1 MQADF
6 NACVTWFGEDPDAAG
21 MGPDSFFSI
30 FLSFAQMLQAADR
43 DNERKRIAEERRIRR
58 EAETKKR
65 MDMLASSK
73 QQQKQQQKGLEF
85 SSLKAGD
92 AQDIVKKI
100 RGKRSEEKRKELADH
115 EHMSNQNSDSFCSS
129 TCGPVTRLVW
139 QPRRP
144 TSLLLGNGRY
154 GFELGYLIKLIG
166 FTCTVQPSH
175 SIHVT
180 QTVVDLSDDSTY
192 GPAIDTFVEEAQAAA
207 SVDRVVVV
215 HNAGSLGQ
223 VGRIAEVAS
232 PQVIR
237 RHMELNVNSV
247 LWINK
252 RQDQMSILRLTIVY
266 ISRLL
271 QVYGT
276 QAQAAKEDATRVKC
290 LNFAP
295 GPMQTEMGNE
305 IRDGPATDPALQRMF
320 KKIQADVSSF
330 N

>member
-1 MQADF
+1 MAWVVLVTGGSRGFGRALALAFAANKASADDGDLHLYL
-6 NACVTWFGEDPDAAG
+6 WSRDAAG
-21 MGPDSFFSI
+21 M
-30 FLSFAQMLQAADR
+30 AATAAD
-43 DNERKRIAEERRIRR
+43 
-58 EAETKKR
+58 
-65 MDMLASSK
+65 
-73 QQQKQQQKGLEF
+73 
-85 SSLKAGD
+85 
-92 AQDIVKKI
+92 
-100 RGKRSEEKRKELADH
+100 
-115 EHMSNQNSDSFCSS
+115 
-129 TCGPVTRLVW
+129 VTAAWQRQVW
-139 QPRRP
+139 VRAR
-144 TSLLLGNGRY
+144 T
-154 GFELGYLIKLIG
+154 
-166 FTCTVQPSH
+166 SH

-192 GPAIDTFVEEAQAAA
+192 GPAIDTFLEEAQVVA

-276 QAQAAKEDATRVKC
+276 QAQAARVPSPV
-290 LNFAP
+290 LYLIN
-295 GPMQTEMGNE
+295 
-305 IRDGPATDPALQRMF
+305 
-320 KKIQADVSSF
+320 VSSLNAIEPF
-330 N
+330 ATCGLYCVFK